1 MILSGEP
8 TLQPRSGRRR
18 RFRWWWPLR
27 LHRAWHASAED
38 RRHHASA
45 EAIVA
50 DCHCGG
56 PGAPAV
62 CFKSA
67 SHAIQGALSAVERV
81 VQVGKARAISVAG
94 DLKAGMTALDESLP
108 YRFVQIANTP
118 LEPNI
123 DKLKE
128 RSRAQNVCDAWDILW
143 PRSNRRDVK
152 YVKGNTGRSWRPAA
166 AVRLK
171 LPAHF

>member
-1 MILSGEP
+1 MRPPKTAATMRVLKPLSRIAIAAVPALQRYASRVRP
-8 TLQPRSGRRR
+8 TP
-18 RFRWWWPLR
+18 
-27 LHRAWHASAED
+27 
-38 RRHHASA
+38 
-45 EAIVA
+45 
-50 DCHCGG
+50 
-56 PGAPAV
+56 
-62 CFKSA
+62 FKVP
-67 SHAIQGALSAVERV
+67 LSAVERV